1 MVSLVYI
8 RKEEKLKIHDL
19 CTHLKKL
26 GKKQQIKPRKEKKGN
41 KDWNSNETVQR
52 KISKTR
58 SWFFEKT
65 NKIDK
70 PLAKIITGEREKA

>member
-26 GKKQQIKPRKEKKGN
+26 GKKQEIKPRKEKKGN

-52 KISKTR
+52 KSV
-58 SWFFEKT
+58 
-65 NKIDK
+65 K
-70 PLAKIITGEREKA
+70 PEVGSLKRLIKLINP